1 MPPKKQ
7 LAEIKKAQIIALS
20 DEGYSQVEIAR
31 KMECSRKG
39 VQTTIKRYK
48 ETKFFENRK
57 GQGRK
62 KYKTTRQDRSLK
74 RASLEDRR
82 KSSSELAAELRVGAN
97 KNISARKVRRRL
109 LEVGLKGCKGWKKPY
124 LSQADKKKRLEFAK
138 NHENL
143 TPDDWGK
150 IAWSDESNF
159 EVS

>member
-7 LAEIKKAQIIALS
+7 LSEIKRAQIVALS
-20 DEGYSQVEIAR
+20 GEGYSQVEIAK

-48 ETKFFENRK
+48 ETKSFKNRK

-62 KYKTTRQDRSLK
+62 KSTTTREDRSLK
-74 RASLEDRR
+74 RVSLADKR
-82 KSSSELAAELRVGAN
+82 KTSSELAAELREGTN
-97 KNISARKVRRRL
+97 KNISARRVRRRL
-109 LEVGLKGCKGWKKPY
+109 LEVGLKGYKVRKKPY
-124 LSQADKKKRLEFAK
+124 LSQANKKKRQEFAK
-138 NHENL
+138 NHENW

-150 IAWSDESNF
+150 IVWSDESNF